1 MTDTILHLTPACFS
15 ERERALIEH
24 GPLTASV
31 FRYDSGVCALRLK
44 NELGELVMLPFQG
57 QQIWSATFGGRD
69 LTMKSMFSQPS
80 ATRSYLE
87 NYGGFLLHCGATAM
101 GVPAGADTHPL
112 HGELPNAPYQKAWL
126 AAGEDASGA
135 YLALSG
141 EYEHTVAFNDHY
153 VARPEVRLYAG
164 SSIFSISITI
174 SNLKKTPMSL
184 MYLAH
189 VNFRPVNYGRLV
201 YSAPCTSEQVRVRR
215 SIPSHVHPPA
225 GYAEFLDELAAHPE
239 KHNVL
244 APSLAF
250 DPEVVFFI
258 DYLADADGWAHSM
271 QVHPDGSA
279 DTDRAPAGS
288 AQPWRPLDLPHP
300 RPGRAGHLPARHR
313 RAGRVSRRTGEGQ
326 RPQPR
331 RRRVGPVRHGGRLF
345 GAGCGGEDGR
355 ENQRAGIK
363 YSSDHKVSHVTRNM

>member
-1 MTDTILHLTPACFS
+1 MTETILHLTPAFFS
-15 ERERALIEH
+15 ERERVLVEH
-24 GPLTASV
+24 GPLTASA
-31 FRYDSGVCALRLK
+31 FRYDSGVAALRLK

-69 LTMKSMFSQPS
+69 LTMKSMFSQPT

-101 GVPAGADTHPL
+101 GVPTGADTHPL

-126 AAGEDASGA
+126 VAGEDERGA

-164 SSIFSISITI
+164 SSVFSVSISIT
-174 SNLKKTPMSL
+174 NLKNTPMNL

-189 VNFRPVNYGRLV
+189 INFRPVDNGRLI
-201 YSAPCTSEQVRVRR
+201 YSAPCTPEHARVRR

-225 GYAEFLDELAAHPE
+225 GYAEFLDELAEHPE

-244 APSLAF
+244 TPDLAF
-250 DPEVVFFI
+250 DPEVVFFL
-258 DYLADADGWAHSM
+258 DYLADPAGWAHSL
-271 QVHPDGSA
+271 QVSSRWHGRLHRTS
-279 DTDRAPAGS
+279 TRPAR
-288 AQPWRPLDLPHP
+288 PRRPLDLPHA
-300 RPGRAGHLPARHR
+300 RPGHAGHLPARHR
-313 RAGRVSRRTGEGQ
+313 RAGRLPRRTGQGQ
-326 RPQPR
+326 RPHPG
-331 RRRVGPVRHGGRLF
+331 RRRVGPLRDGGRLPGRGRG
-345 GAGCGGEDGR
+345 GADGR
-355 ENQRAGIK
+355 EDRT
-363 YSSDHKVSHVTRNM
+363 HW